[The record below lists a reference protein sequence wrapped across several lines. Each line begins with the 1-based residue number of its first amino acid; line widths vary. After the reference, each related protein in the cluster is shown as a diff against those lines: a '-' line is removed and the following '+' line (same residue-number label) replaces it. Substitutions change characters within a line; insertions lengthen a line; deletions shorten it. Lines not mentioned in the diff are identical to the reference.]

1 MGLSFAALES
11 SNQGVGSDYR
21 VIFAATVEGS
31 TLKNQVS
38 FEFFNYRSVVNL
50 SDCFRQKPSQT
61 SCHFG
66 HFIRPYLAYQRGSQQ
81 AALQTGFV

>member
-1 MGLSFAALES
+1 MRIPQALVGLSFAALES

-31 TLKNQVS
+31 TLINQVS
-38 FEFFNYRSVVNL
+38 FKFFNYRSVVNL

-61 SCHFG
+61 SCRHFG
-66 HFIRPYLAYQRGSQQ
+66 HFFRPYLAYRKG
-81 AALQTGFV
+81 